1 MKKVVY
7 NITRYRQQELIK
19 ISGLGYITDTDL
31 IIACTSKEGKP
42 YIRVFEDCIKDCHP
56 IPHKTN
62 EYAGGYY
69 EIREVE
75 LTQPNGSIDTRELT
89 FNYSIWYI
97 LYIQK
102 L

>member
-69 EIREVE
+69 EIREVQVE
-75 LTQPNGSIDTRELT
+75 VKDAYETKEVQLE
-89 FNYSIWYI
+89 YKIWY
-97 LYIQK
+97 K
-102 L
+102 LVD